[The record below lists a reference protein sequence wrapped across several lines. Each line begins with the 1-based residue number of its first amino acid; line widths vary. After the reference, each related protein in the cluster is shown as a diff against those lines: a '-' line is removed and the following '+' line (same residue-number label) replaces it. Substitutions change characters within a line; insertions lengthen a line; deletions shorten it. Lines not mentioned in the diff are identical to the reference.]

1 MAKRGFSL
9 GRFARIGNGG
19 KKTFG
24 IPNKLLLLGGG
35 IVGAGAL
42 YYILAGKSTGFA
54 PLDMVLEPVGD
65 LTGLGGKGSSLV
77 PQLFGGVVPAGAVP
91 PATPVKPVGLAQDF
105 SGGYMGQSYATYPT
119 EGGIGIAQA
128 YLGDAAS
135 GYEDWYSN
143 TSSTDDRISIS

>member
-1 MAKRGFSL
+1 MARGFSL

-35 IVGAGAL
+35 IAAAGAL
-42 YYILAGKSTGFA
+42 YYILAGKTTGIA
-54 PLDMVLEPVGD
+54 PIDAILEPVGD
-65 LTGLGGKGSSLV
+65 LTGLGGAGSQFL
-77 PQLFGGVVPAGAVP
+77 GGLVPAGAVP
-91 PATPVKPVGLAQDF
+91 PSTPVKPVGLAQDF
-105 SGGYMGQSYATYPT
+105 SGGYMGQSYATYP
-119 EGGIGIAQA
+119 EGGGYGIAQA
-128 YLGDAAS
+128 YMGDVSS